1 MADVFIALGSNLGDR
16 VCNLEDAVLGLRDFV
31 DLIRPSPIYETEPKY
46 LEDQPRFLNMVVA
59 GKTALT
65 ASDLLNRLKELEA
78 SLGRTPSERYG
89 PRLIDLDI
97 IFFDDQRID
106 SPELTVPHPNLAE
119 RAFVLRPLADIAPDT
134 RHPVSGKSVREM
146 LNALPGDDGV
156 ERLRSD
162 RQGADR

>member
-1 MADVFIALGSNLGDR
+1 VVDVFIALGSNLGDR
-16 VCNLEDAVLGLRDFV
+16 VCNLEDAVVGLRDFV
-31 DLIRPSPIYETEPKY
+31 DLTRTSPIYETEPKY

-65 ASDLLNRLKELEA
+65 ALDLLQRMKALES
-78 SLGRTPSERYG
+78 SLGRVPSERYG

-97 IFFDDQRID
+97 IFFGDDRVD
-106 SPELTVPHPNLAE
+106 SPELTVPHPKLAE

-134 RHPVSGKSVREM
+134 RHPISGDSVLEM
-146 LNALPGDDGV
+146 LNALPGDDGI

-162 RQGADR
+162 R